1 MAQSDGSIQ
10 VSDDKSVRTI
20 TLNRPDVLNSF
31 NTDMLLALGKAV
43 RGVPREKSVRCLVIT
58 GAGRAFCA
66 GQDLAEVED
75 AYRGNGK
82 LELENQ
88 LRQFYNP
95 IISALRKMEIPV
107 LASVNGVAAGAGCG
121 FALACDFRLAS
132 SKASFIQAFIKVGL
146 VPDCGCTFMLPRL
159 VGLARAMELACTGRK
174 VGAEEALQIGM
185 VTRVVDP
192 EQLGEETSK
201 FAQELAD
208 LPTRAIGLTKRAMN
222 ASWSA
227 DLDTHLDYEAMLQGT
242 ASLTQDHREGVL
254 AFLDKRP
261 PKFQGK

>member
-1 MAQSDGSIQ
+1 MAETAESIQ
-10 VSDDKSVRTI
+10 VSDDNNVRTI

-31 NTDMLLALGKAV
+31 NTDMLRALGKTL
-43 RGVPREKSVRCLVIT
+43 RSTQKDKSVRCLVIT

-75 AYRGNGK
+75 AYKGNGK

-88 LRQFYNP
+88 LRTLYNP
-95 IISALRKMEIPV
+95 IISGLRTMEIPI
-107 LASVNGVAAGAGCG
+107 LASVNGVAAGAGAG
-121 FALACDFRLAS
+121 LALACDFRLAS
-132 SKASFIQAFIKVGL
+132 VKASFIQAFIKVGL
-146 VPDCGCTFMLPRL
+146 VPDSGCTFMLPRL
-159 VGLARAMELACTGRK
+159 VGLARAMEIASTGRK

-185 VTRVVDP
+185 ITRVVEAD
-192 EQLGEETSK
+192 QLDEETSK

-208 LPTRAIGLTKRAMN
+208 LPTRAIGLTKRALN

-227 DLDTHLDYEAMLQGT
+227 DLDTQLDYEAMLQGT
-242 ASLTQDHREGVL
+242 ASLTQDHREGIL
-254 AFLDKRP
+254 AFLEKRP

>member
-1 MAQSDGSIQ
+1 MAEGAGSIQ

-31 NTDMLLALGKAV
+31 NTDVLGALGKAV
-43 RGVPREKSVRCLVIT
+43 RGRQKDKSIRCLVIT

-75 AYRGNGK
+75 AYKGNAT
-82 LELENQ
+82 LELDSQ
-88 LRQFYNP
+88 LRKLYNP

-121 FALACDFRLAS
+121 FALACDFRLAC

-159 VGLARAMELACTGRK
+159 VGLARAMELASTGRK
-174 VGAEEALQIGM
+174 VGAEEALQIGRI
-185 VTRVVDP
+185 TRVVEPD
-192 EQLGEETSK
+192 QLGRETSK
-201 FAQELAD
+201 FAQELAN
-208 LPTRAIGLTKRAMN
+208 LPTRAIGLTKRAIN

-227 DLDTHLDYEAMLQGT
+227 DLDTQLEYEAMLQGT

-254 AFLDKRP
+254 AFLEKRP
-261 PKFQGK
+261 PKFQGN